1 MSRAAIF
8 ALWILV
14 LIFSLFSSLLPF
26 PVGFNG
32 QRWMLVGTTALIVL
46 SYCTARIFRL
56 VCTKPRDPSP
66 RFIPLKIVALLLV
79 FSLLSAFV
87 SFFLSSMP
95 RFSVAQIM
103 LDAFYILAIAYLA
116 ALINFVE
123 SPSDRLS
130 KVAMQTWFL
139 DSAVLA
145 IFIYAFLGGM
155 GVVFWYAAG
164 VGSFIDYLPWG
175 FYNIRLWSHCAT
187 WLLPVVA
194 TAIAIRSPLWGKWR
208 YAAALFGLSFWW
220 FLVLGSWA
228 RGTALAVLISG
239 LLIWMVVPRD
249 LTRLLFRAQVK
260 AFLGGVV
267 LWGVFIH
274 LIPALLVSDINGGNL
289 IRLGDSG
296 RIDLWRM
303 ALDMSMIDFPF
314 GLGPLSYAKLS
325 GDQVFASPHS
335 SVLLWAAEYGW
346 LTVLL
351 FTIAV
356 AAVFQ
361 KFFQATRR
369 LTSCHDDNLLLV
381 GLGWSLIAALGHSL
395 VSGVL
400 SAPAS
405 MLIGL
410 VCTAFF
416 LASLNNAQTSF
427 NRRASTRVGSVHRP
441 MLAKL
446 IALVACVLAAP
457 LFLSYTY
464 EFWREMRADL
474 PVFLVEKHQPLG
486 PRFWLHGQFPR

>member
-1 MSRAAIF
+1 MGRVGIF

-32 QRWMLVGTTALIVL
+32 QRWLLVGITALIVL
-46 SYCTARIFRL
+46 LYCTSRILRL
-56 VCTKPRDPSP
+56 VRTKLTEPSP
-66 RFIPLKIVALLLV
+66 NFIPVKIIAPLLV

-87 SFFLSSMP
+87 SFFGSSMP
-95 RFSVAQIM
+95 RYSVAQIM
-103 LDAFYILAIAYLA
+103 LDAFYILSIAYLSA
-116 ALINFVE
+116 FINSVE
-123 SPSDRLS
+123 SSSDRLN
-130 KVAMQTWFL
+130 KVAMHTWFL

-145 IFIYAFLGGM
+145 VFIYAFLGGM
-155 GVVFWYAAG
+155 GVVFWYTVG

-187 WLLPVVA
+187 WLLPVAA
-194 TAIAIRSPLWGKWR
+194 TAIALRSPLWGKWR
-208 YAAALFGLSFWW
+208 YAAAHFGLSFWW
-220 FLVLGSWA
+220 FLALGSSA
-228 RGTALAVLISG
+228 RGTMLAVFLSG
-239 LLIWMVVPRD
+239 LLIWVVAPWD
-249 LTRLLFRAQVK
+249 LTRLLMRAQVK
-260 AFLGGVV
+260 GFLGGVV
-267 LWGVFIH
+267 LWGVFVH
-274 LIPALLVSDINGGNL
+274 LIPALLVSDINEGNL

-303 ALDMSMIDFPF
+303 ALDMSMIEFPF

-351 FTIAV
+351 FIISV

-361 KFFQATRR
+361 QFFQTTRK
-369 LTSCHDDNLLLV
+369 LTSRHDNNLLLV

-416 LASLNNAQTSF
+416 LVSLNNAQTSL
-427 NRRASTRVGSVHRP
+427 NRKASTRVGSVSRL
-441 MLAKL
+441 MLAKW
-446 IALVACVLAAP
+446 IALVVCVLAVP
-457 LFLSYTY
+457 FYLSYTY
-464 EFWREMRADL
+464 VFWREMRADL
-474 PVFLVEKHQPLG
+474 PVFLVEEHQPLG